1 MDRTAMDQLKQ
12 NYLDAEGR
20 TVTADFD
27 MMTIPCAHGW
37 MLGQFLF
44 PAFNSRTDEYG
55 TLLKTVCDSHWKSS
69 RPSMNTMGVSLK
81 ALKT

>member
-12 NYLDAEGR
+12 NYLDVEER
-20 TVTADFD
+20 TVTANFD

-44 PAFNSRTDEYG
+44 PAFNSRADGYG
-55 TLLKTVCDSHWKSS
+55 TILKTVFYSHWKSS
-69 RPSMNTMGVSLK
+69 RPSMNTMGVYLK
-81 ALKT
+81 AIKT